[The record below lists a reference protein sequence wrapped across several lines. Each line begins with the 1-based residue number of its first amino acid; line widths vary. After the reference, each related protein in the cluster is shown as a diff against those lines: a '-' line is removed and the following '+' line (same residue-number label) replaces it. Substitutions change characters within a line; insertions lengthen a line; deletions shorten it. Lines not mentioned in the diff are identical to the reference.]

1 MARTRKSNIP
11 TQDLDETIVEALH
24 PLVMNVGELTLDPDN
39 ARTHDER
46 NIEVIADSLRRFKQ
60 RKPIVVQ
67 TGGKVRAGNGTL
79 TAAKSLGWTHIA
91 VVTIDEKDSDAAAF
105 AITDNRTSE
114 LAEWDYK
121 SLVDVVTKYD
131 LDPVQDALGFSAE
144 ELASIVSND
153 HISNKPS
160 VPIQKPGKSKQD
172 YGTPRDFLDAV
183 EHKFGKIKWDLAAHE
198 GNHVVKNFIGEGR
211 NSLSVSWHKYKGLLW
226 LNPPFDNIE
235 VWAEK
240 CALESE
246 LGAKIV
252 LFVPA
257 SVGSNWFADHV
268 FDKSRVYATRP
279 RITFVGCDDPYPK
292 DMILCHYDK
301 AVEPGFELWRL
312 T

>member
-1 MARTRKSNIP
+1 MARTRKEHPS
-11 TQDLDETIVEALH
+11 TQDLDATIVKALH
-24 PLVMNVGELTLDPDN
+24 PLVLNVGELTLDSEN
-39 ARTHDER
+39 ARSHDER
-46 NIEVIADSLRRFKQ
+46 NIKIIADSLKRFRQ

-67 TGGKVRAGNGTL
+67 KGGKVRAGNGTL
-79 TAAKSLGWTHIA
+79 TAAKSLGWTQIA
-91 VVTIDEKDSDAAAF
+91 AVIIDEPDSDASAF

-114 LAEWDYK
+114 LAEWDYIA
-121 SLVDVVTKYD
+121 LAAVVTKYE
-131 LDPVQDALGFSAE
+131 LDPVEDALGFSAE

-153 HISNKPS
+153 HMPDKPS
-160 VPIQKPGKSKQD
+160 VPAQNPGKSKQD
-172 YGTPRDFLDAV
+172 YSTPRDFLDAV

-198 GNHVVKNFIGEGR
+198 GNHVVNNFISEGK
-211 NSLSVSWHKYKGLLW
+211 NSLSVDWHKYKGLLW
-226 LNPPFDNIE
+226 LNSPFDNIE

-246 LGAKIV
+246 LGAKIL

-268 FDKSRVYATRP
+268 FGKSRVYATRP
-279 RITFVGCDDPYPK
+279 RITFVGCSDPYPK

-301 AVEPGFELWRL
+301 TVEPGFELWRL